1 MGAATSLPPLQA
13 APPGRLLRLARALE
27 ALLDNPGNARIA
39 SLVEAGIIFSR
50 RQYRER
56 GGETSCVYHLPA
68 LAPCGAG
75 DTPLRGGDRCHDGDT
90 PCPDDDTPCQPADTN
105 RTLHRP
111 DSHRPTERPVASLDV
126 EGLARR
132 FQRAS
137 AGRWRLD
144 TVRPLVADAITR
156 AGVEAVRRLA
166 DEVDGAGLLAWE
178 IRTRLQGLSQVSH
191 STTSAPPRAV
201 AAPHP
206 TEDAAEVAR
215 RRDLR
220 HVLSRLDDLY
230 RDPGQADHL
239 DTIIHQIATSPR
251 PGGGVWAPADV
262 HRAGYRV
269 PLAAS
274 TAARQSQPRDSR
286 GGAMIRPPGPHWCR
300 PRAPPPRIR
309 RPRRGATPRARPGPG
324 AFPAAG
330 FSAERRARRPALPP
344 PGGA

>member
-1 MGAATSLPPLQA
+1 MGAAIASPPLQA

-27 ALLDNPGNARIA
+27 ALLDDPGVGADEIAVYVALARHCDDLGQCRPSQSRIARYLTRSRPWVNARIA
-39 SLVEAGIIFSR
+39 SLVEAGIITSR
-50 RQYRER
+50 RQYQER
-56 GGETSCVYHLPA
+56 GGETSCVYHLFG

-75 DTPLRGGDRCHDGDT
+75 DTPLRGGDRCHDGDA

-144 TVRPLVADAITR
+144 TVRPLVAAAITR
-156 AGVEAVRRLA
+156 AGVEVVRRLA

-178 IRTRLQGLSQVSH
+178 IRRRLQGLSQVSY

-201 AAPHP
+201 AATHP

-220 HVLSRLDDLY
+220 HALSRLDDLY
-230 RDPGQADHL
+230 RDPGEADHL
-239 DTIIHQIATSPR
+239 DTIILQISTSPR
-251 PGGGVWAPADV
+251 PGGGVWTPVDIR
-262 HRAGYRV
+262 RAGYRV
-269 PLAAS
+269 PLASAII
-274 TAARQSQPRDSR
+274 D
-286 GGAMIRPPGPHWCR
+286 
-300 PRAPPPRIR
+300 
-309 RPRRGATPRARPGPG
+309 
-324 AFPAAG
+324 AG
-330 FSAERRARRPALPP
+330 IAL
-344 PGGA
+344 